1 MKLGA
6 KGVVGIVA
14 GAIAIVCFFMM
25 FMSPI
30 IRLVN
35 YGEIS
40 YLNFHEVYFEHYDQ
54 AYNARVGGA
63 GIPFL
68 AFMLVL
74 FSGIVMILVSIF
86 YSKYSNTIIMAA
98 CTVFFICAILF
109 FCTRMFFAIEIFN
122 AVNNADAGTFYA
134 NHGINA
140 GPIIAGLLAF
150 TASMVG
156 VVARGI
162 KKKEADN
169 Q

>member
-14 GAIAIVCFFMM
+14 GTIAIVCFFMM

-35 YGEIS
+35 YGDITH
-40 YLNFHEVYFEHYDQ
+40 LNFHEVYFEHYDE

-98 CTVFFICAILF
+98 CTVFFVCAILF
-109 FCTRMFFAIEIFN
+109 FCTRMFFAMEIF
-122 AVNNADAGTFYA
+122 ASVNNADAGTFYA

-140 GPIIAGLLAF
+140 GPIIAGLLAL
-150 TASMVG
+150 TASIVG

-162 KKKEADN
+162 KKKEPDN